1 MAKRKTKQEANN
13 NGNIHPKRIFQQP
26 DDLYNA
32 FIAYKEHLKQEAA
45 NWPKVQYVGKDG
57 QRVTD
62 NPVLPF
68 TMDGFG
74 VFCYDRYGMIDQYFD
89 NREGYYDDFLAI
101 CSHIRMEIRNNQIT
115 GGMLSQFN
123 PSITQRLNNLKE
135 TIEQTNNI
143 KLDQITGMDVK

>member
-13 NGNIHPKRIFQQP
+13 NGKVHPSRTFHEPKEIY
-26 DDLYNA
+26 DA
-32 FIAYKEHLKQEAA
+32 FTKYKEYLILEAA

-57 QRVTD
+57 KRVTD

-68 TMDGFG
+68 TMDGFE
-74 VFCYDRYGMIDQYFD
+74 VFCYDRYGRIDQYFD
-89 NREGYYDDFLAI
+89 NREGYYVDFLSI
-101 CSHIRMEIRNNQIT
+101 CSRIRMEIRDNQIT